1 MNAATVVSNL
11 VALGVQVKDAWVK
24 SGQELGPFLN
34 SGNFTAIESRVDAL
48 LAGLQPSDL
57 QDAIRS
63 IRQKED
69 SFLRGRDITSLS
81 VDELAQFSALSD
93 VEHQLVNR
101 LLKVP
106 PTRNDFLT
114 VLVRDVLPV
123 LATAAKIVVPILL

>member
-24 SGQELGPFLN
+24 SGQEFGPFLT
-34 SGNFTAIESRVDAL
+34 SGDFGAIEKRVDAL
-48 LAGLQPSDL
+48 LDTLKPKDL
-57 QDAIRS
+57 NDALRAIRD
-63 IRQKED
+63 KET
-69 SFLRGRDITSLS
+69 SFLRGRDIMALS

-93 VEHQLVNR
+93 VEHQLANR
-101 LLKVP
+101 LLKLP

>member
-11 VALGVQVKDAWVK
+11 VALGVQVKNAWVK
-24 SGQELGPFLN
+24 SGEDFGTFLK
-34 SGNFTAIESRVDAL
+34 SAEFGAIEKSVD
-48 LAGLQPSDL
+48 GLMASLKPSDL
-57 QDAIRS
+57 NDALRA

-69 SFLRGRDITSLS
+69 SFLRGREITSLS

-93 VEHQLVNR
+93 VEHQLVNK
-101 LLKVP
+101 LLKLP

>member
-24 SGQELGPFLN
+24 SGQEFGPFLK
-34 SGNFTAIESRVDAL
+34 STNFVAIESRVDAL
-48 LAGLQPSDL
+48 LAGLQPNDL

-63 IRQKED
+63 IRQKQD
-69 SFLRGRDITSLS
+69 SFLRGRDIMSLS